1 MIPCGGAFFVAQ
13 ANFWNTWPL
22 LNGLHTGGFLTHP
35 TETYYLVLL
44 FQFKVIIVII
54 VPYGNVCWWSMR
66 SLGPDKF
73 MDITVS
79 YESTLTIWRG
89 LQWEWTTTDMTPYY
103 QYSLWYMIPTA
114 VAQWPTMW
122 RKQCALL
129 RAANDCG
136 LCPWSSIHGITY
148 FIPSVQATTW
158 NKQMITELDV
168 QVYSTQLW
176 VVCTKRVCLLPCNMV
191 MLHMTLLLSPLLQLM
206 PIYIAYNINN

>member
-54 VPYGNVCWWSMR
+54 VPYGNLCWWSMR
-66 SLGPDKF
+66 SLGPDQF

-89 LQWEWTTTDMTPYY
+89 LQWEWTTTDMTSYY
-103 QYSLWYMIPTA
+103 QYSLWYMISTA
-114 VAQWPTMW
+114 VPRWPTMW

-136 LCPWSSIHGITY
+136 LLSLIIYTRHYLFPTISTSYHMKQANDNRARCTSIQHPAMGSLHQE
-148 FIPSVQATTW
+148 SVSFA
-158 NKQMITELDV
+158 L
-168 QVYSTQLW
+168 
-176 VVCTKRVCLLPCNMV
+176 
-191 MLHMTLLLSPLLQLM
+191 
-206 PIYIAYNINN
+206 